1 MTPQYL
7 KPSFSDRMAAAK
19 DLHRAN
25 GTSGGK
31 GERIVTARDYAPIS
45 DKRIEAILTAS
56 LYAIERWRQVG
67 EYAAYIG
74 KGDLDEQYIP
84 F

>member
-1 MTPQYL
+1 MVPQYL
-7 KPSFSDRMAAAK
+7 KPSFTERMQAAK

-31 GERIVTARDYAPIS
+31 GERLVTARDYAPI
-45 DKRIEAILTAS
+45 DKRAETIITGA
-56 LYAIERWRQVG
+56 LYAIERWKQVA

-74 KGDLDEQYIP
+74 RGDLDEQYIP